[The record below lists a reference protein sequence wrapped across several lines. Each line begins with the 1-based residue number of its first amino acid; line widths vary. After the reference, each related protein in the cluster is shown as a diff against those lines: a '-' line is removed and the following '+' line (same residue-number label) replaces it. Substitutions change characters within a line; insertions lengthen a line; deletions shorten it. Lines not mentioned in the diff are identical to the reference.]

1 MRAGVDPGDAVESAA
16 VVQER
21 LATEVGVA
29 RKSPRVG
36 TERSADRLPLP
47 SAIASSSVASARGCL
62 GSVASWAFSIVSP
75 GPAIATTRVVSE
87 PGAIP
92 IQIESIGDLLAWR
105 LDRHGDGGALRG
117 GDDRRE
123 GNFSATYVRFYLSST
138 RPPSARA
145 LRGLHLR
152 PLASPVDALERAATG
167 EALVVMAT
175 IDAVDVSPV
184 AVSAEVKEAPASVD
198 DALDLSEIVHWRVP
212 AGNSATA
219 RNSCDNAHVER
230 VHSRRPGARR

>member
-1 MRAGVDPGDAVESAA
+1 MSVSIFRRRA
-16 VVQER
+16 R
-21 LATEVGVA
+21 H
-29 RKSPRVG
+29 
-36 TERSADRLPLP
+36 
-47 SAIASSSVASARGCL
+47 
-62 GSVASWAFSIVSP
+62 
-75 GPAIATTRVVSE
+75 
-87 PGAIP
+87 
-92 IQIESIGDLLAWR
+92 LL
-105 LDRHGDGGALRG
+105 
-117 GDDRRE
+117 
-123 GNFSATYVRFYLSST
+123 VRFEVFT
-138 RPPSARA
+138 FA
-145 LRGLHLR
+145 

>member
-1 MRAGVDPGDAVESAA
+1 MRF
-16 VVQER
+16 
-21 LATEVGVA
+21 EVFTFA
-29 RKSPRVG
+29 
-36 TERSADRLPLP
+36 
-47 SAIASSSVASARGCL
+47 
-62 GSVASWAFSIVSP
+62 
-75 GPAIATTRVVSE
+75 
-87 PGAIP
+87 
-92 IQIESIGDLLAWR
+92 
-105 LDRHGDGGALRG
+105 
-117 GDDRRE
+117 
-123 GNFSATYVRFYLSST
+123 
-138 RPPSARA
+138 
-145 LRGLHLR
+145 

-230 VHSRRPGARR
+230 VHSRRPGSSEVVTPGPTFLVGLPRSSAPPVSGANYAVSSAGSDSRASRCPLTPKRRHSFIDYESPIEFELKRHIAAMAA